1 MCRWKCRVFG
11 HGEIEDLCM
20 YQLARKSVKYTG
32 ILTNDV
38 PFEFPLE
45 ANGGHEGQSSLRVDR
60 SGEVIMP

>member
-1 MCRWKCRVFG
+1 
-11 HGEIEDLCM
+11 M